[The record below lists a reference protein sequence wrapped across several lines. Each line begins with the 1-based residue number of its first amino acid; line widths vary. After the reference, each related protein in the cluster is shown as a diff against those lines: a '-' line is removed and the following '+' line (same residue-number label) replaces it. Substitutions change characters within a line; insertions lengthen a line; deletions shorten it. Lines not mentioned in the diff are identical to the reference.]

1 MRTKA
6 KQRMS
11 SIINDTKMAAQLIE
25 NGELVA
31 FPTETVYGLGADAFN
46 AEAVAKIFATKERP
60 TFNPLIVHILEVSE
74 LEKLFVEIDDALLKL
89 AEHFWPGPLT
99 IVAQKQPSVPD
110 IVTAGLDTV
119 AVRMP
124 ANHTARELLMLSGK
138 SIAAPSANRFGM
150 LSPTTPE
157 HVQKQLPGLKYILN
171 GELPK
176 VGIESTVIEL
186 CNGEFKILRPGFIT
200 EQDLLKVLP
209 QSKTMEANSPIKS
222 PGLLK
227 SHYSPRKPMYLLGN
241 ELQISTNKKIG
252 FLAFSEV
259 QEPEKYQQIERLSSK
274 GDLSEAAANFFEA
287 LHRLEDSD
295 VDLIVAE
302 PVPET
307 GIGIAIMDRLK
318 KAVYQYREE

>member
-1 MRTKA
+1 
-6 KQRMS
+6 MS
-11 SIINDTKMAAQLIE
+11 SISNDIKLAAKLIG

-60 TFNPLIVHILEVSE
+60 TFNPLIVHIRDISE

-99 IVAQKQPSVPD
+99 IVAKKQQAVPD
-110 IVTAGLDTV
+110 IVSAGLDTV

-124 ANHTARELLMLSGK
+124 ANQTARELLKLSGK
-138 SIAAPSANRFGM
+138 CIAAPSANRFGM

-157 HVQKQLPGLKYILN
+157 HVQKQLHQLSCILN

-186 CNGEFKILRPGFIT
+186 CQGEFKILRPGFIT

-209 QSKTMEANSPIKS
+209 QSKTKEANSPIKS

-227 SHYSPRKPMYLLGN
+227 SHYSPQKPMYLLGN
-241 ELQISTNKKIG
+241 EPEYSANKKYG

-259 QEPEKYQQIERLSSK
+259 KNPDKYHQIERLSTNA
-274 GDLSEAAANFFEA
+274 DLGEAAANFFEA

-295 VDLIVAE
+295 VDLIIAE

-307 GIGIAIMDRLK
+307 GIGIAIMDRLN
-318 KAVYQYREE
+318 KAVYQYRGK

>member
-1 MRTKA
+1 MN
-6 KQRMS
+6 
-11 SIINDTKMAAQLIE
+11 SIINDTKLAASIIQ

-46 AEAVAKIFATKERP
+46 PEAVAKIFATKERP
-60 TFNPLIVHILEVSE
+60 TFNPLIVHIHEISE

-99 IVAQKQPSVPD
+99 IVAKKQKSVPD
-110 IVTAGLDTV
+110 IVSAGLDTV

-124 ANHTARELLMLSGK
+124 ANQTARELLKLSGK
-138 SIAAPSANRFGM
+138 CIAAPSANRFGM

-157 HVQKQLPGLKYILN
+157 HVQKQLPQLNCILN

-186 CNGEFKILRPGFIT
+186 SNGEFKILRPGFIT

-209 QSKTMEANSPIKS
+209 QSKTKEANSPIKS
-222 PGLLK
+222 PGQLK

-241 ELQISTNKKIG
+241 EPEYLENKKYG
-252 FLAFSEV
+252 FLAFSKV
-259 QEPEKYQQIERLSSK
+259 KEPEKYHLIERLSDNK
-274 GDLSEAAANFFEA
+274 DLGEAAAKFFEA

-295 VDLIVAE
+295 VDLIIAE
-302 PVPET
+302 PIPEV

-318 KAVYQYREE
+318 KAVYQYRDK